1 MRQQR
6 RETLSRSSHSSA
18 SGRLLFA
25 EISLAAG
32 RQLDSG
38 VKAAAGREPGWVAG
52 GTGHLRNDEKLY
64 EHSDDMK
71 KRVRGQKVFEMKRA
85 EFRMGD
91 WIQVGVGEEEGS
103 NRKKSRSAE
112 GGTG

>member
-6 RETLSRSSHSSA
+6 QETLSQSSHSRA

-38 VKAAAGREPGWVAG
+38 VKAAGREPGWVTG

-64 EHSDDMK
+64 KHSDDMK
-71 KRVRGQKVFEMKRA
+71 KRVRCQKVFEIKRA

-103 NRKKSRSAE
+103 NKEKV
-112 GGTG
+112 